1 MKTQRHYSTVPEI
14 LNYGEPLSSSKN
26 LEEYQFRIPGK
37 EKCFCKSDPCHQ
49 QSCQRRHA
57 VCGSLET
64 QSKEQ
69 QHHVVTAL
77 PSPWLATVQ
86 VEKTV
91 NLKEW
96 NEKTIFNFITYPK
109 KKKKKRKRISNSYTT
124 AMTTKKR
131 ERIYSFPLKNY
142 LILPYHPIYMA

>member
-109 KKKKKRKRISNSYTT
+109 KKKKKEKESQIH
-124 AMTTKKR
+124 
-131 ERIYSFPLKNY
+131 IQQQ
-142 LILPYHPIYMA
+142 